1 MSLIDIVEVCR
12 RTGLKASTLRYYEEV
27 GLIESLGRRGLR
39 RLFAPDVTDRLSL
52 IALGR
57 AAGLSLAEIGGMVGA
72 DGTIT
77 VDRALLVK
85 KADGIDQTI
94 KRLKAVRDGLRHAAA
109 CPAAQHDDCPTFQR
123 LRTVALGRIRHATSR
138 PT

>member
-39 RLFAPDVTDRLSL
+39 RLFAPDVTDRLSV
-52 IALGR
+52 IA
-57 AAGLSLAEIGGMVGA
+57 
-72 DGTIT
+72 

-109 CPAAQHDDCPTFQR
+109 CPAAQHDACPTFQR